1 MKLRLTGGAERTM
14 GRFFSSLAFVLKYLI
29 SCTKRAVLGIR
40 SMQRSERLSLFGLII
55 IFLILILIKGREV
68 YLDRTISVPKSGGV
82 YRELNIGQVEY
93 LNPIL
98 AKTDTERSISRL
110 IYSGLVKVDQGGNI
124 VPDLAQSW
132 EVSPDG
138 LTYTFHLNSEIYFGS
153 GAEFDSG
160 DVAAT
165 VEKIKDPQTKSPYR
179 EIWSSVSVVVPDKE
193 TVTMELPYPYGPF
206 IYNCIQGVV
215 DSSDAEGSL
224 VGNINGTG
232 AYKIE
237 KIATD
242 KSGKI
247 NQIEL
252 TAGTSNYLN
261 SVLISEVIIDLTEEA
276 AENLGSLDKYTAV
289 FGANPDQLN
298 YIEQSFAINRYLA
311 LIPNIRG
318 DFLADQGN
326 RDKIFKEGAFDQET
340 PLTLLIQDV
349 ESQVS
354 VANNLVEEFSG
365 KNIKLEVTKFSG
377 PEYIK
382 KRQSREFDLL
392 LSGFDFGY
400 DRDPYSYWHTTQL
413 DKENYAG
420 YSNKSSDIA
429 LEDARMMQD
438 AAERNKRYDQFFDTM
453 REKSLIRFFD
463 PVKCSFFVSNE
474 LKGIESISAG
484 KPEDRFNSIGNWYL
498 KEGRIKR

>member
-1 MKLRLTGGAERTM
+1 MKLLLTGGVRGIA
-14 GRFFSSLAFVLKYLI
+14 GRIFPSLAFVLKYLS
-29 SCTKRAVLGIR
+29 SCLKRAVLGIR
-40 SMQRSERLSLFGLII
+40 SMQKSERLSLFGLII
-55 IFLILILIKGREV
+55 IFLVLIVIKGREV
-68 YLDRTISVPKSGGV
+68 YLDRTISVPKSGGI

-138 LTYTFHLNSEIYFGS
+138 LTYTFHLNSEIYFDN

-160 DVAAT
+160 DVVAT

-179 EIWSSVSVVVPDKE
+179 EIWSSVTVAVPDKE

-215 DSSDAEGSL
+215 DSNDAEGSL

-232 AYKIE
+232 AYKIK

-242 KSGKI
+242 KSSKI
-247 NQIEL
+247 SQIEL
-252 TAGTSNYLN
+252 VAGDSNYLN
-261 SVLISEVIIDLTEEA
+261 SVLISEVIIDLAKEA
-276 AENLGSLDKYTAV
+276 KESFGSLDKYMAV
-289 FGANPDQLN
+289 FGTVPDQQN
-298 YIEQSFAINRYLA
+298 YIKQSFAINRCVA

-318 DFLADQGN
+318 DLLADQGN
-326 RDKIFKEGAFDQET
+326 RDKIFKEGAFNQET
-340 PLTLLIQDV
+340 PLKLLIQDV

-354 VANNLVEEFSG
+354 VADNLVEEFSG
-365 KNIKLEVTKFSG
+365 KNIKLEVLKLSG

-392 LSGFDFGY
+392 LTGFDFGY

-413 DKENYAG
+413 EKENYAG
-420 YSNKSSDIA
+420 YSDKSSDIA
-429 LEDARMMQD
+429 LEDARMMLD
-438 AAERNKRYDQFFDTM
+438 ALERNKRYDQFFDTM
-453 REKSLIRFFD
+453 REKSLIKFFD
-463 PVKCSFFVSNE
+463 PVECNFFVSGE
-474 LKGIESISAG
+474 LKGMESISAS

-498 KEGRIKR
+498 KEGRVKK